1 MSETTITATEVEAE
15 ETVDE
20 TISVDTVDAPATDDL
35 EAETSLGDAGKKA
48 LDAMKAKRNAAIR
61 EAKDLKAEL
70 DRIKAEAESASKP
83 AEEQALDA
91 ARREATIEA
100 TRKANERILRSEL
113 RAAAKGKLADPS
125 DAQLYI
131 DLSTFEVGDDGEID
145 SDALEDA
152 IDELLARKPHL
163 SSAPRTRFD
172 GNADQGVKGKEATPS
187 QLSES
192 DLQSMSPE
200 EVNAARRA
208 GRLNKLLGIN

>member
-1 MSETTITATEVEAE
+1 MSETNTQIDTEE
-15 ETVDE
+15 EINVDE
-20 TISVDTVDAPATDDL
+20 NINEDSSDAPPQDDQD
-35 EAETSLGDAGKKA
+35 AENSLGDAGKKA

-113 RAAAKGKLADPS
+113 RAAAKGKLADPT

-131 DLSTFEVGDDGEID
+131 DLANFEVGDDGDID

-163 SSAPRTRFD
+163 AAAPKSRFD

-192 DLQSMSPE
+192 DLQSMTPE

>member
-1 MSETTITATEVEAE
+1 MSETTITTEPEAE
-15 ETVDE
+15 VSIDE
-20 TISVDTVDAPATDDL
+20 TITVDTTEAPELDDAD
-35 EAETSLGDAGKKA
+35 AESGLGDAGKKA
-48 LDAMKAKRNAAIR
+48 LDSMKAKRNAAIR
-61 EAKDLKAEL
+61 EAKELKAEL

-91 ARREATIEA
+91 ARREATVEA

-113 RAAAKGKLADPS
+113 RAAAKGKLADPT

-131 DLSTFEVGDDGEID
+131 DVTNFEVGDDGEID

-163 SSAPRTRFD
+163 SAAPRTRFD
-172 GNADQGVKGKEATPS
+172 GNADQGVKGKAATPS

-200 EVNAARRA
+200 EVNTARRA